1 MEDRLRH
8 NLADSLNTSCALET
22 ESTLDFFLRCQSFST
37 LRRALL
43 AFMAELKNI
52 NFSMF
57 LNEND
62 LLHILMHANKN
73 FDNNMNTSMLATT
86 IKFIKDSEKFDQ
98 PLF

>member
-1 MEDRLRH
+1 MEHILRH
-8 NLADSLNTSCALET
+8 NFADSLNTSCALET
-22 ESTLDFFLRCQSFST
+22 EPTLDFFLRCQSFST
-37 LRRALL
+37 LRGALMT
-43 AFMAELKNI
+43 FMAELKNT

-62 LLHILMHANKN
+62 LPILMHVNKN

-86 IKFIKDSEKFDQ
+86 IKFIKDSEKFDK